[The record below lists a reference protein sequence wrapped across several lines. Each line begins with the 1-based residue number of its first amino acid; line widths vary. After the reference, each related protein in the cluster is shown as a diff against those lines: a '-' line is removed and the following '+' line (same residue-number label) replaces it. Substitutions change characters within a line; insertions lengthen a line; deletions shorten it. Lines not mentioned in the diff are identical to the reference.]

1 MAVYEIHK
9 YGDPILKQKAEPV
22 TEFNEDLEKM
32 MGDMLE
38 TMYSA
43 NGLGLAAT
51 QVGILKR
58 VIVIDI
64 GTRESPKVLRLAN
77 PEILELSR
85 EKQEFEEGCL
95 SFPGI
100 TEKIYRPA
108 KVRVKARDSHGNE
121 ITVEGEGLASVALQH
136 EIDHL
141 NGVVFINRMS
151 AVKRMLLSKQLR
163 ELKNAQKKAV
173 GS

>member
-1 MAVYEIHK
+1 MAVLEIHK
-9 YGDPILKQKAEPV
+9 YGDPILKQKAAPV
-22 TEFNEDLEKM
+22 TEFNEELEKL

-38 TMYSA
+38 TMYAA

-51 QVGILKR
+51 QVGVLKR
-58 VIVIDI
+58 VVVIDT

-77 PEILELSR
+77 PEILGLSR
-85 EKQEFEEGCL
+85 EKKEFEEGCL

-108 KVRVKARDSHGNE
+108 AVRVTARDPHGNGL
-121 ITVEGEGLASVALQH
+121 TVEAEGLAAVALQH

-151 AVKRMLLSKQLR
+151 AVKRMLLSKQLK
-163 ELKNAQKKAV
+163 ELKNSRKKA
-173 GS
+173 GT

>member
-1 MAVYEIHK
+1 MPVLEIRK
-9 YGDPILKQKAEPV
+9 YGDPILKQKAAPV
-22 TEFNEDLEKM
+22 TEFNDELKQL

-38 TMYSA
+38 TMYAA

-51 QVGILKR
+51 QVGVLKR
-58 VIVIDI
+58 VITIDT

-77 PEILELSR
+77 PEILGYSK
-85 EKQEFEEGCL
+85 EKEDYEEGCL

-108 KVRVKARDSHGNE
+108 KVKVKAQDPDGRE
-121 ITVEGEGLASVALQH
+121 LVIEAEGLAAVALQH
-136 EIDHL
+136 EIDHI

-151 AVKRMLLSKQLR
+151 PVKRIMLNKQLK
-163 ELKNAQKKAV
+163 ELKESRKKETP
-173 GS
+173 